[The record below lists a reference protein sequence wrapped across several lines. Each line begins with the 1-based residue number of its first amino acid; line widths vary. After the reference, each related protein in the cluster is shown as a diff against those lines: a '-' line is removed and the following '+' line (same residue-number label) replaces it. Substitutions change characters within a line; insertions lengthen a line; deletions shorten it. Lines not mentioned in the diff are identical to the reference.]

1 MKAQIISLGL
11 PLLTMAFQ
19 NVSVVLRSTEK
30 CEYWD
35 VTEISYEKEAKLV
48 TEVGNLQNTPL
59 HVVR

>member
-1 MKAQIISLGL
+1 
-11 PLLTMAFQ
+11 MAFQ

-48 TEVGNLQNTPL
+48 TEVGNLLNTPP